1 MKCSRSNPQ
10 VDPQVNQVSQGRRL
24 MRSAILLGLVAL
36 AACAPSYKSAGV
48 PLPASFREVSDSAP
62 TAVTAVTAGTPP
74 ADPPAA
80 AGAPGGQAAPAVGV
94 GYWTPLRGTPPSPPL
109 RGNARPHPH
118 GPSGR

>member
-62 TAVTAVTAGTPP
+62 TAVTAVAAVGAAPGAAGT
-74 ADPPAA
+74 
-80 AGAPGGQAAPAVGV
+80 AGAPRGFGVRPAGA
-94 GYWTPLRGTPPSPPL
+94 GFLSGLAGATP
-109 RGNARPHPH
+109 ARPH
-118 GPSGR
+118 